1 MAPSVLLTV
10 RVTYLP
16 PKAAMFTPEDLTA
29 AIVILRRDLTSLGIP
44 HPKAYTIKILFR
56 GVVRFCWETEIHSP
70 LHVLL
75 VKKITNM
82 SQEELS
88 ERTISKM
95 TLKQEPNKKLD
106 PPPAP
111 KTTYLHS
118 HHIPDSV
125 LSSQDFFPHSGPIPE
140 RHPGESRFGSSSQLY
155 ASNSTPWTDT
165 SRSYLQY
172 TESVP
177 TYFETFNPYPHQL
190 EPPSQPQSPISRVKE
205 EDTSVVIG
213 KRTSRSV
220 SPPPSAKRSR
230 SRSPLNDDES
240 SLLHELGSLSE
251 ELKHL
256 VARQTRIRE
265 KLKDMGAQ
273 SVPEPDFL
281 CSTIAFR
288 DEVRD
293 LELEIEAERKQRI
306 EYETVLTD
314 IRRECR
320 VPFIVPALFDAF
332 IDISK
337 LTTAA
342 MASPH

>member
-10 RVTYLP
+10 CVTYLP

-29 AIVILRRDLTSLGIP
+29 AIAILREDLTSLGMP
-44 HPKAYTIKILFR
+44 HPKAYTIKILSR
-56 GVVRFCWETEIHSP
+56 GVVRFCWETGVRSL
-70 LHVLL
+70 LHVQL
-75 VKKITNM
+75 VKRITKM

-88 ERTISKM
+88 KRTISKM

-106 PPPAP
+106 PPPPP
-111 KTTYLHS
+111 KMTYLHP
-118 HHIPDSV
+118 HHVPDSA
-125 LSSQDFFPHSGPIPE
+125 LSPQGFIPHSKPIPE
-140 RHPGESRFGSSSQLY
+140 RNLDERLGSSSQTYL
-155 ASNSTPWTDT
+155 SNSTPWSDT
-165 SRSYLQY
+165 PYLQY
-172 TESVP
+172 TEPVP
-177 TYFETFNPYPHQL
+177 TSFETISSYPYQL
-190 EPPSQPQSPISRVKE
+190 EPPSRPQSPVLRVKE

-213 KRTSRSV
+213 KRISRSV
-220 SPPPSAKRSR
+220 SPLPSAKRSR
-230 SRSPLNDDES
+230 RSPLDDDKC
-240 SLLHELGSLSE
+240 SLLHELGSLRE
-251 ELKHL
+251 EIKYL

-281 CSTIAFR
+281 FR

-293 LELEIEAERKQRI
+293 LELEIETERKQRI
-306 EYETVLTD
+306 EYETVLKD

-342 MASPH
+342 MDSPR

>member
-29 AIVILRRDLTSLGIP
+29 AIAILREDLTSLGIP
-44 HPKAYTIKILFR
+44 HPKAYTIKILSR
-56 GVVRFCWETEIHSP
+56 GVVRFCWETGIRSP
-70 LHVLL
+70 LHVQL
-75 VKKITNM
+75 VKRITKM

-106 PPPAP
+106 PPPPP
-111 KTTYLHS
+111 KITYLHS
-118 HHIPDSV
+118 HHVPDSV
-125 LSSQDFFPHSGPIPE
+125 LNSQDFIPHSGPIPE
-140 RHPGESRFGSSSQLY
+140 RHLGESRFGSSSQLY
-155 ASNSTPWTDT
+155 VSNSTPWTDT
-165 SRSYLQY
+165 PRSYLQY

-177 TYFETFNPYPHQL
+177 TSFETFNPYLHQL
-190 EPPSQPQSPISRVKE
+190 EPPLRPQSPVLRVKE
-205 EDTSVVIG
+205 EDTS
-213 KRTSRSV
+213 RTSRSI
-220 SPPPSAKRSR
+220 SPLPSAKRSR
-230 SRSPLNDDES
+230 SESPLDDDEC
-240 SLLHELGSLSE
+240 SLLHELGSLNE
-251 ELKHL
+251 ELKYL

-265 KLKDMGAQ
+265 RLKDLGTQ

-281 CSTIAFR
+281 FR
-288 DEVRD
+288 DEVKD
-293 LELEIEAERKQRI
+293 LELEIETERKQRI
-306 EYETVLTD
+306 EYETLLTD

-332 IDISK
+332 INISK

-342 MASPH
+342 MDSPR

>member
-10 RVTYLP
+10 RVTYLS
-16 PKAAMFTPEDLTA
+16 PKSDMFTPEELPA
-29 AIVILRRDLTSLGIP
+29 AITILREDLTSLGIP
-44 HPKAYTIKILFR
+44 HPKAYTIKILSK
-56 GVVRFCWETEIHSP
+56 GVVKFCWETWIHSP
-70 LHVLL
+70 LHVNLA
-75 VKKITNM
+75 KRITKL

-106 PPPAP
+106 PPLPP
-111 KTTYLHS
+111 KVTYLHS
-118 HHIPDSV
+118 HHVPESV
-125 LSSQDFFPHSGPIPE
+125 LNSQDFTPHSRIIPE
-140 RHPGESRFGSSSQLY
+140 RRL
-155 ASNSTPWTDT
+155 APWTDT
-165 SRSYLQY
+165 SRSHLPN

-177 TYFETFNPYPHQL
+177 TSFETSNPYPHQL
-190 EPPSQPQSPISRVKE
+190 EPPSQPQSPVLRVKE
-205 EDTSVVIG
+205 EDTLVVIG

-220 SPPPSAKRSR
+220 SPLPSAKRSR
-230 SRSPLNDDES
+230 NRSPLDGDER

-251 ELKHL
+251 EVKFL
-256 VARQTRIRE
+256 VARQTMIRE
-265 KLKDMGAQ
+265 KLRDMGAQ
-273 SVPEPDFL
+273 CVPESDFL
-281 CSTIAFR
+281 FR

-293 LELEIEAERKQRI
+293 LELEIETERKQRI
-306 EYETVLTD
+306 EYETLLTD

-342 MASPH
+342 IDSPR